1 MAANYKKSM
10 DLWQQHGDHLLMA
23 MPYADG
29 LITDGEG
36 CIVRDLDGNELL
48 DLAAGQFCSILGH
61 NHPKL
66 IKKVTEQLQR
76 VLHIGTQFLSPIV
89 LEAASKFAE
98 VAPGNLNK
106 ALFLSTGTEA
116 NECAISLAK
125 MYTRKTGIVSFSRG
139 YYGLSLATKSLSTMF
154 TRGGKHG
161 DLPRVPDTF
170 NVLAPY
176 CYRCPV
182 HTKYPD
188 CNFSCLETS
197 IDTGMAG
204 DDNLAA
210 IIVEPIISAGGMI
223 VPPPGYMKTLKA
235 FAEEREALLIVDE
248 AQTGFGRTGKWFAIQ
263 HHDVQPD
270 MLVVSKSSGAGF
282 PVSGVITTD
291 EIADR
296 VTSEGFTHLASH
308 QTDPV
313 PAAAVAAMIDIVREE
328 GLVQK
333 AEESGRYFMDRLRE
347 LQTRHSIVAD
357 VRGQG
362 LMLGMEL
369 AHPDGAD
376 PGDLALPVTALCREK
391 GVHLTF
397 TYFEPV
403 LRFIPPLTI
412 SREQI
417 DTAISALD
425 ESLGQVERKQFN
437 LDELLPS
444 NPYSRAYIDK
454 LRGKKSLK
462 QILSKLYETSPQKW
476 LKKLSEAAG
485 R

>member
-1 MAANYKKSM
+1 MAANYKKSLE
-10 DLWQQHGDHLLMA
+10 LWEKHGEHLLMA
-23 MPYADG
+23 MPYLDG
-29 LITDGEG
+29 LISEADG
-36 CIVRDLDGNELL
+36 CLLRDLDGNEML

-66 IKKVTEQLQR
+66 IQKITDQLQR
-76 VLHIGTQFLSPIV
+76 VLHIGTQFLSPVV

-125 MYTRKTGIVSFSRG
+125 MYTHKTGIVSFSRG

-154 TRGGKHG
+154 TRGAKHG
-161 DLPRVPDTF
+161 DLPRVPDSF

-182 HTKYPD
+182 HTKYPE
-188 CNFSCLETS
+188 CNFSCLKTS
-197 IDTGMAG
+197 IDTGLAG
-204 DDNLAA
+204 DDNIAA
-210 IIVEPIISAGGMI
+210 VIVEPIISAGGMI
-223 VPPPGYMKTLKA
+223 VPPPGYMKALKE

-270 MLVVSKSSGAGF
+270 ILVVSKSCGAGF
-282 PVSGVITTD
+282 PVSGLITTD
-291 EIADR
+291 EIADA
-296 VTSEGFTHLASH
+296 VTSQGFTHLASH

-313 PAAAVAAMIDIVREE
+313 PAAAVSAMIDIVREE
-328 GLVQK
+328 GLVRA
-333 AEESGRYFMDRLRE
+333 AEENGRYFMERLRE
-347 LQTRHSIVAD
+347 LQSRHPIAVD

-362 LMLGMEL
+362 LMIGMEL
-369 AHPDGAD
+369 ANADGT
-376 PGDLALPVTALCREK
+376 GDDSLTVPVMLLCREK

-397 TYFEPV
+397 SYFEPV

-412 SREQI
+412 SRSQI
-417 DTAISALD
+417 DTVITVLD
-425 ESLGQVERKQFN
+425 EALGKVERKEFN
-437 LDELLPS
+437 VEQLLPT
-444 NPYSRAYIDK
+444 NRFSREYTDK
-454 LRGKKSLK
+454 LRGKRSFKR
-462 QILSKLYETSPQKW
+462 ILSKLYETSPQN
-476 LKKLSEAAG
+476 LIRKLSEAVG
-485 R
+485 K